1 MLFVTAEFLIFFV
14 CVVLLHWILP
24 PRYRVIFLTAAS
36 LFFYA
41 TWNLRFTLHFIV
53 VVGINWSVIELWR
66 IYQKK
71 WIFYALQAANLCNL
85 AFFKYFYFFADILGH
100 LFGLPALQEPALVEA
115 HRMVGQQILLPLAIS
130 FYTFQIMSYGFDI
143 FRGVYKEKNTLLE
156 VLLFK
161 AFFPQLIAGPIMRSA
176 ELLPQI
182 RAASQE
188 PGLTLD
194 EESFYRGIWL
204 ILGGIVKK
212 VMIADQL
219 VSFLGP
225 VMTASNPSVYHPVYL
240 WLSPIAFVA
249 MVYADFSAYSDLA
262 RGFGLLMGFQIPMN
276 FKAPLFFMSV
286 GDFWRRWHITFSRW
300 LRDYIYIGLGGNRV
314 SRWRLYFNFTFT
326 FFLGGLWHGAA
337 YTYVLW
343 GIFTGLILSLE
354 NFAETK
360 GIPDEPATWW
370 GRVLRRA
377 AGHLFFWPVT
387 VFFMAKTTSW
397 AFTTVG
403 TMFSPMAW
411 FADGKTP
418 VHVETVAY
426 ALMGALFFHLFE
438 EFPERFKRFEA
449 KQRILVPVVSIFVI
463 IVLSQ
468 FTGGQKDFFYFQF

>member
-1 MLFVTAEFLIFFV
+1 MLFVTAEFLIFFI

-71 WIFYALQAANLCNL
+71 WIFYTLQTANLCNL
-85 AFFKYFYFFADILGH
+85 AFFKYFYFFADVIGRAA
-100 LFGLPALQEPALVEA
+100 GIPALQEPALLDS
-115 HRMVGQQILLPLAIS
+115 HRLIGAPILLPLAIS

-143 FRGVYKEKNTLLE
+143 YRGAYKEKNTLLE

-182 RAASQE
+182 RAAAQE

-194 EESFYRGIWL
+194 QESFYRGLWL

-212 VMIADQL
+212 VLIADQIVL
-219 VSFLGP
+219 FLGP
-225 VMTASNPSVYHPVYL
+225 VMNAPDPSVYHPAYL
-240 WLSPIAFVA
+240 WLAPVGFTA

-262 RGFGLLMGFQIPMN
+262 RGFGLLMGFQIPQN
-276 FKAPLFFMSV
+276 FKAPMFFMSV
-286 GDFWRRWHITFSRW
+286 SDFWRRWHITFSRW
-300 LRDYIYIGLGGNRV
+300 LRDYIYIVLGGNRV
-314 SRWRLYFNFTFT
+314 SRGRLYFNFIFT

-343 GIFTGLILSLE
+343 GVLTGVVLSIE
-354 NFAETK
+354 NFAESR
-360 GIPDEPATWW
+360 GIPEFPESWW
-370 GRVLRRA
+370 GRILRRITA
-377 AGHLFFWPVT
+377 HIMFWPVT
-387 VFFMAKTTSW
+387 VFFMAKTAGW
-397 AFTTVG
+397 AFVTVG
-403 TMFSPMAW
+403 SMFNPAAW
-411 FADGKTP
+411 LDEGIEPA
-418 VHVETVAY
+418 HVETVIY
-426 ALMGALFFHLFE
+426 ATMGALLFHLIE
-438 EFPERFKRFEA
+438 EFPGRFKRFEL
-449 KQRILVPVVSIFVI
+449 KQRVLVPVLGAVLI